1 MKKLS
6 VILISF
12 ILLSCEVKQNK
23 EIVIHSDDEI
33 LIRNENLDKYIVEFN
48 NGEIMTIGELMY
60 LREELEYKLDYQNET
75 IHIIR
80 SN

>member
-6 VILISF
+6 IILISF

-23 EIVIHSDDEI
+23 EIVIHSDDEV

-48 NGEIMTIGELMY
+48 NGEIMTIGELMH
-60 LREELEYKLDYQNET
+60 LREEYKYKLDYQNET
-75 IHIIR
+75 ICHIAG
-80 SN
+80 N